1 MTTQEMQ
8 KYLSNL
14 QNDRFQTKILNVIL
28 TIYAEQKQ
36 LEGLVIEL
44 QQKVNEII
52 SNWNVEIEGKN
63 AEAVN
68 PEIKEDN
75 SQEDLIVE
83 DTGSADSQEVG

>member
-36 LEGLVIEL
+36 LESLVIEL

-52 SNWNVEIEGKN
+52 SNWNVEIEGEN
-63 AEAVN
+63 AEALN
-68 PEIKEDN
+68 SEIKEDS
-75 SQEDLIVE
+75 SQEDQVVE
-83 DTGSADSQEVG
+83 DTGSADSQEVE

>member
-52 SNWNVEIEGKN
+52 SNWNVEIEGEN
-63 AEAVN
+63 AEALN
-68 PEIKEDN
+68 PEIKEDS
-75 SQEDLIVE
+75 SQEDLVVE
-83 DTGSADSQEVG
+83 DTGSADSQEVE

>member
-52 SNWNVEIEGKN
+52 SNWNVEIEGEN
-63 AEAVN
+63 AEALN
-68 PEIKEDN
+68 SEIEEDS
-75 SQEDLIVE
+75 SQEDLVVE
-83 DTGSADSQEVG
+83 DTGSADSQEVK

>member
-36 LEGLVIEL
+36 LEGLVSEL

-52 SNWNVEIEGKN
+52 SNWNVEIEGEN
-63 AEAVN
+63 AEALN
-68 PEIKEDN
+68 SEIEEDS
-75 SQEDLIVE
+75 SQEDLVVE
-83 DTGSADSQEVG
+83 DTGSADSQEVK

>member
-1 MTTQEMQ
+1 MLRML
-8 KYLSNL
+8 K
-14 QNDRFQTKILNVIL
+14 
-28 TIYAEQKQ
+28 
-36 LEGLVIEL
+36 L

-83 DTGSADSQEVG
+83 DTGSADS